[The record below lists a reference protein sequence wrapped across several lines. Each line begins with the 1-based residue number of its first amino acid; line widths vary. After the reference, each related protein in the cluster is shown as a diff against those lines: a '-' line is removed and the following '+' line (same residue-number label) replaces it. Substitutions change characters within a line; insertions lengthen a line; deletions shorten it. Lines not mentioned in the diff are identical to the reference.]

1 MTKELA
7 IKHAEGVAQTG
18 HNLMQEL
25 KCDTVNMQEVRTWL
39 KWMEEELAKLKKAL
53 GEIGIGT

>member
-7 IKHAEGVAQTG
+7 IKHAAGVQQTA
-18 HNLMQEL
+18 HSLRDEL
-25 KCDTVNMQEVRTWL
+25 NRDTVNMQEVRTWL
-39 KWMEEELAKLKKAL
+39 EWIEDELAKLKKAL